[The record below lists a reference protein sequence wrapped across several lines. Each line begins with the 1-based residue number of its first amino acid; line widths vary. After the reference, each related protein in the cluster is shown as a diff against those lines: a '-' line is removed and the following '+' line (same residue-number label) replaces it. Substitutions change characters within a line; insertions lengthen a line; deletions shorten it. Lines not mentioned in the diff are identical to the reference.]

1 MNLFR
6 KIVYQLKSRSV
17 SAGQKVKQGQQLG
30 IMGNTGQSE
39 GQHLH
44 FEIHKG
50 EWNAQKS
57 NAMDPKIYI
66 G

>member
-1 MNLFR
+1 M
-6 KIVYQLKSRSV
+6 
-17 SAGQKVKQGQQLG
+17 KQGQQLG

-50 EWNAQKS
+50 EWNAQKT
-57 NAMDPKIYI
+57 NAMDQKYTLVN
-66 G
+66 